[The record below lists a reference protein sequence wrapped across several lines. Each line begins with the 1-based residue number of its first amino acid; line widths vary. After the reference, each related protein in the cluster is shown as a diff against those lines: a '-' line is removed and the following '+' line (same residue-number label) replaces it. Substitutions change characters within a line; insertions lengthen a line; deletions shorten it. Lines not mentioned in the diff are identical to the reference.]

1 MIVIELMKGG
11 DLRHWLIKRKRE
23 KSYQANI
30 LLNFCRQI
38 CLGMAYLSSRKF
50 VHRDLAARNILV
62 THDNICKV
70 SDEYIVYFM
79 KNPCTIAHGFSQ
91 KMAKKSPPIFITFSY
106 TY

>member
-1 MIVIELMKGG
+1 MIVTELMKGG

-23 KSYQANI
+23 KDYQTNI

-62 THDNICKV
+62 THDDICKV
-70 SDEYIVYFM
+70 RDTQTNF
-79 KNPCTIAHGFSQ
+79 
-91 KMAKKSPPIFITFSY
+91 
-106 TY
+106 